1 MPEVPTQL
9 LTTKI
14 LLHNNSLLKYASLP
28 GPNPECC
35 LHGISLTSPDKK
47 GAITGWWNRSVR
59 REVRRKVGKGR
70 VGEGRREGSALSMT
84 ALKALDTV

>member
-1 MPEVPTQL
+1 MDVGGGGGKRREEEGLDRTVKYVWL
-9 LTTKI
+9 DLTTI
-14 LLHNNSLLKYASLP
+14 
-28 GPNPECC
+28 ECC